1 LGQQTCGEY
10 VSHGS
15 PILHKMAHSILM
27 HVDLD
32 AFFASVEQV
41 VLSIDED
48 IPLII
53 GSDPKNGRGRG
64 IVSTCNYA
72 ARRFGVRSAMP
83 ISEAW
88 KRCPAAPIGTA
99 IYQRSRF
106 HLYKKASNKV
116 MALLSKQHD
125 RFEQVSIDEAI
136 LDITNTCGRSLDEAI
151 AFARETKRV
160 INQRTQLTASIG
172 IGPTR
177 LLAKMASEINKPDG
191 LIHIDPNR
199 ISDVIDGHTLREI
212 PGIGPKAAT
221 RLAEFD
227 LISISEARET
237 GPDVL
242 MEVLGDLRGGWLWR
256 AIEGET
262 SDEVA
267 TIRTRKSI
275 GKETT
280 FPWDVARPA
289 RVEEELINLCS
300 EVQNRL
306 NDLGAEAR
314 TIEVKLRYQGF
325 ETLAHSRTIMV
336 ATSHLRPIRDVAI
349 RLLTDMYD
357 TDRQVRLVGVRLSNL
372 SAHGGRQTLL
382 FEEE

>member
-1 LGQQTCGEY
+1 M
-10 VSHGS
+10 VHR
-15 PILHKMAHSILM
+15 ILM

-41 VLSIDED
+41 ILNIDEET
-48 IPLII
+48 PLII

-116 MALLSKQHD
+116 MALLSKQND
-125 RFEQVSIDEAI
+125 RFEQVSVDEAV
-136 LDITNTCGRSLDEAI
+136 LDITNTCDKSQDKAI
-151 AFARETKRV
+151 AFAREAKRR
-160 INQRTQLTASIG
+160 ITERTHLTASIG

-177 LLAKMASEINKPDG
+177 LLAKMASEIDKPDG
-191 LIHIDPNR
+191 LTHIDPNR
-199 ISDVIDGHTLREI
+199 ISDIIDGRALRDI

-227 LISISEARET
+227 LTSIGEAREA

-242 MEVLGDLRGGWLWR
+242 TEVLGDLRGSWLWR
-256 AIEGET
+256 AIEGDT

-280 FPWDVARPA
+280 FPWDVARSA
-289 RVEEELINLCS
+289 RVKEALHDLCS

-306 NDLGAEAR
+306 TDLGAEAR

-325 ETLAHSRTIMV
+325 ETLVHSRTIMV
-336 ATSHLRPIRDVAI
+336 ETSHLRPIKDVAT

-372 SAHGGRQTLL
+372 SAHRGRQALL